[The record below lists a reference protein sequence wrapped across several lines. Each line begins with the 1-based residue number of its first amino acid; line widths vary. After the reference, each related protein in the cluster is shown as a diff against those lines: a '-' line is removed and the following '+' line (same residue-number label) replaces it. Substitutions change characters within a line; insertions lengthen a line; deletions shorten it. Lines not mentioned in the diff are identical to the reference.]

1 MKPAARLTASLL
13 ARKGQAKPAM
23 GPRSTAHLAPH
34 EPGHHHADPLAGM
47 TAPQINPEIDPSI
60 DPSAGFGDNPDIDNP
75 AIDPDMA
82 SDIDSGID
90 SGIDSDMD
98 SGTNGERPDAAQ
110 VSHPALPGPMTED
123 GAEDGTEDAAPRGN
137 PEADVIE
144 RALQRG
150 RAHAEEG
157 DIDDYGEPTPPAEAP
172 VAPPMHAAAPATGP
186 RHDRRP
192 VGSGARIAMTVRLD
206 HERHHRLRVLSAHL
220 NKSSQEILVEA
231 LDKFLDKRTP
241 EAADHGC
248 TCLDQADAST
258 DTENNAG
265 ESPSALGSGG
275 EG

>member
-47 TAPQINPEIDPSI
+47 TAPQIDPSI

-75 AIDPDMA
+75 AIDPD
-82 SDIDSGID
+82 IDSG
-90 SGIDSDMD
+90 MD

-110 VSHPALPGPMTED
+110 VSHPGLPGPMVED
-123 GAEDGTEDAAPRGN
+123 GAEDETEDVAEDAAPPSN

-157 DIDDYGEPTPPAEAP
+157 DIDDHAEPTPLPEAP
-172 VAPPMHAAAPATGP
+172 VAPPMHAGAPATAP

-192 VGSGARIAMTVRLD
+192 VGSGARVAMTVRLD

-248 TCLDQADAST
+248 TCLDQADAGT

-265 ESPSALGSGG
+265 ESPSALGGG
-275 EG
+275 SEG

>member
-60 DPSAGFGDNPDIDNP
+60 DPGIDPSAGFGDNPDIDNP
-75 AIDPDMA
+75 AIDPDIDP
-82 SDIDSGID
+82 DI
-90 SGIDSDMD
+90 D

-123 GAEDGTEDAAPRGN
+123 GAEDEAYDGAEDAAPPSN

-157 DIDDYGEPTPPAEAP
+157 DIDDHAEPTLPPEAP
-172 VAPPMHAAAPATGP
+172 VAPPMNAAAPAS

-265 ESPSALGSGG
+265 ESPSALGSGS

>member
-34 EPGHHHADPLAGM
+34 EPGGHGVDPAHGDDHIDPLAGM
-47 TAPQINPEIDPSI
+47 TAPDANL
-60 DPSAGFGDNPDIDNP
+60 PDANLE
-75 AIDPDMA
+75 A
-82 SDIDSGID
+82 
-90 SGIDSDMD
+90 
-98 SGTNGERPDAAQ
+98 NGEQPDAAPA
-110 VSHPALPGPMTED
+110 SHPALPDPAPAPD
-123 GAEDGTEDAAPRGN
+123 AEADDQVGDNATPGN

-157 DIDDYGEPTPPAEAP
+157 DFDEHGEPAPADFA
-172 VAPPMHAAAPATGP
+172 AAAQPMHATPATTSRP
-186 RHDRRP
+186 DRRP

-231 LDKFLDKRTP
+231 LDKFLDKRSP

-248 TCLDQADAST
+248 TCLGTASCDDQDGGRQDGGQQDGEQQADAGT

-265 ESPSALGSGG
+265 ESPNELDSGS

>member
-60 DPSAGFGDNPDIDNP
+60 DPSIDPGIDPGIDPSAGFGDNPDIDNP
-75 AIDPDMA
+75 DIDPD
-82 SDIDSGID
+82 I
-90 SGIDSDMD
+90 D

-110 VSHPALPGPMTED
+110 VSHPALPSAMADDGADD
-123 GAEDGTEDAAPRGN
+123 GAEDAAPPSN

-157 DIDDYGEPTPPAEAP
+157 DIDDHAEPALPPEAP
-172 VAPPMHAAAPATGP
+172 VAPPMHAATPATAP

-192 VGSGARIAMTVRLD
+192 VGSGARVAMTVRLD

-248 TCLDQADAST
+248 TCLDQADAGT

-265 ESPSALGSGG
+265 ESPSALGSGS

>member
-34 EPGHHHADPLAGM
+34 EPGDHGGDPAHGDVHTDPLAGM
-47 TAPQINPEIDPSI
+47 TAPETNPE
-60 DPSAGFGDNPDIDNP
+60 A
-75 AIDPDMA
+75 
-82 SDIDSGID
+82 
-90 SGIDSDMD
+90 
-98 SGTNGERPDAAQ
+98 NGERPDAAQ
-110 VSHPALPGPMTED
+110 VSHSALPSPVPTPETE
-123 GAEDGTEDAAPRGN
+123 AEAEAEAASEDNATPGN

-157 DIDDYGEPTPPAEAP
+157 DDAEHVDHGEPMPTPAAPVTPP
-172 VAPPMHAAAPATGP
+172 VRSAAATAP

-231 LDKFLDKRTP
+231 LDKFLDKRSP

-248 TCLDQADAST
+248 TCLGTASCDKQDDGPQDGGQQANANT
-258 DTENNAG
+258 DTENDAG
-265 ESPSALGSGG
+265 ESPSELDSGSQD
-275 EG
+275 